1 MVMNLVDN
9 GYLQEEYRNYSGG
22 MTTDVKSLTE
32 MLRHELWAR
41 GITSRRALCE
51 RINALV
57 RPLADV
63 SIDTIRGILDEMERT
78 GDLTVGPRGAVAAAP
93 LRIVSCGGERCRLF
107 GTLPNRYLLEYLP
120 QINSVGTARELNA
133 VSVESLDALLVKYGG
148 VHLSVERWAG
158 FDRVLPAGS
167 KWLEQLNSRLE
178 NETEISGFFDA
189 EVRETWM
196 VFRSAGGKGKGQSFW
211 KKPFEN
217 DEGHLWRGWSMY
229 GWPISLWT
237 SGGSPS
243 AIQSMRLTTDEASR
257 TVFSLAIEAGKSI
270 VIRADV
276 TGTDVMMYLENF
288 LPLAEYRY
296 LMTVGELQDT
306 EGSQRVFRISLDAWP
321 GVEKTLRER
330 LGIVIENT
338 GA

>member
-1 MVMNLVDN
+1 MNLVDN
-9 GYLQEEYRNYSGG
+9 GYLQEEYRKYSGG

-57 RPLADV
+57 RPLADI

-93 LRIVSCGGERCRLF
+93 LRIVSCGDERYRLF
-107 GTLPNRYLLEYLP
+107 GTLPNCYLLNYVP
-120 QINSVGTARELNA
+120 QINLVGTARELNA

-148 VHLSVERWAG
+148 ANLSVERWSG

-167 KWLEQLNSRLE
+167 KWLEQLTSRLE
-178 NETEISGFFDA
+178 TETENPGFFDA

-196 VFRSAGGKGKGQSFW
+196 VFRPAGGKGKGQSFW
-211 KKPFEN
+211 KKPSDN
-217 DEGHLWRGWSMY
+217 DEGQLWRGWSMY
-229 GWPISLWT
+229 GWPISVWT
-237 SGGSPS
+237 SCGSPS
-243 AIQSMRLTTDEASR
+243 AIPSMRLTSDEASR
-257 TVFSLAIEAGKSI
+257 TVFSLAIAARKPI

-276 TGTDVMMYLENF
+276 TGPDVMMYLENF

-306 EGSQRVFRISLDAWP
+306 EGLQRVFRISLEAWS
-321 GVEKTLRER
+321 GVEKTLRDR
-330 LGIVIENT
+330 LGVIIENT